1 MNANL
6 QPSEEPT
13 PGSRAARAAAL
24 SPTLPP
30 EDSADAPAEEL
41 IAWALESFHPRAAVV
56 TSFQAEGMVIL
67 DMACRLRPAVR
78 VITLDTGR
86 LPPETYEMVETVRE
100 RYGVQVEVFFPDARR
115 VEAMVRRSGPNL
127 FYDSA
132 ARRQECCHVRKV
144 EPLERALSG
153 LDAWLTG
160 LRRDQ
165 APDRADTPRAAPDL
179 RFGGG
184 RETPLWKL
192 APLADWTWDDVQSYV
207 QAHDVPLHPLYARG
221 YTSIGCAPCTRAPRP
236 GEGPRAGR
244 WWWERDEA
252 RECGLHVLREDRS

>member
-1 MNANL
+1 MNAIL
-6 QPSEEPT
+6 PSLEEPT
-13 PGSRAARAAAL
+13 PGSPAAGTAAL
-24 SPTLPP
+24 PSPLRA
-30 EDSADAPAEEL
+30 DDLADAPADEL
-41 IAWALESFHPRAAVV
+41 IARALERFHPRAAVV
-56 TSFQAEGMVIL
+56 TSFQADGMVIL
-67 DMACRLRPAVR
+67 DMAHRIRSDVR

-86 LPPETYEMVETVRE
+86 LPPETYEMVETVRA
-100 RYGVQVEVFFPDARR
+100 RYGVEVEIFFPEARR

-127 FYDSA
+127 FYDSR

-153 LDAWLTG
+153 VDAWLTG

-165 APDRADTPRAAPDL
+165 APDRADTAKAAPDL

-192 APLADWTWDDVQSYV
+192 APLADWTWDEVQSYV
-207 QAHDVPLHPLYARG
+207 RAHDVPVHPLYEEG

-252 RECGLHVLREDRS
+252 RECGLHVIREVRP

>member
-1 MNANL
+1 MNVIL
-6 QPSEEPT
+6 QPAEEPT
-13 PGSRAARAAAL
+13 PGSPAAATAPI
-24 SPTLPP
+24 SPRLQAQHL
-30 EDSADAPAEEL
+30 ADASAEEL
-41 IAWALESFHPRAAVV
+41 IAWALERFHPRAAVV
-56 TSFQAEGMVIL
+56 TSFQTEGMVIL
-67 DMACRLRPAVR
+67 DMAWCLEPRVR

-86 LPPETYEMVETVRE
+86 LPAETYEMVETVRE
-100 RYGVQVEVFFPDARR
+100 RYGVEVEVFFPDARR

-132 ARRQECCHVRKV
+132 ARRRECCHVRKV
-144 EPLERALSG
+144 EPMERALSG
-153 LDAWLTG
+153 LGAWLTG

-165 APDRADTPRAAPDL
+165 TPDRADVAKAAPDL

-192 APLADWTWDDVQSYV
+192 APLADWSWEDVQSYAR
-207 QAHDVPLHPLYARG
+207 AHDVPVHPLYEQG

-244 WWWERDEA
+244 WWWERDTA
-252 RECGLHVLREDRS
+252 GECGLHVLQEGRS